1 MLSLSKHGV
10 GLFQVLIGAWDHGDD
25 SDTSSAQPP
34 PMLPFAMTPDNRPPR
49 VSPLD
54 RAIAWFARNSVAA
67 NLLLLM
73 MVVGGLATA
82 PSVTL
87 EAFPELTTGIITV
100 TVEYPGAAPLEV
112 EEGITVRVEEQLYGL
127 EGIKRITSESSEGA
141 SVVTCELTT
150 DADEDRVLD
159 EIKTRVDA
167 IDTFPDETEK
177 PLVELVV
184 ARLQL
189 LNVAVSGQTDE
200 HTLKRIGQRIRDDIA
215 ALPGVNHVVLASVR
229 PYEISIEVTEES
241 LRRHGI
247 TFDQVADAVR
257 QSSIDLPGGSIKSDG
272 GEILLRTK
280 GQAYRGEDFARIPVV
295 ARPDGTRLTV
305 ADVARVDDG
314 FAETDRSARFDG
326 APAVLVQVF
335 RTGKQSALGLSA
347 VVIDYVAE
355 AQRGLPDG
363 IAMTIWL
370 NDADMLRTRLDTLL
384 RNGRGGLV
392 LILVVLAL
400 FLKLRVAIWVLVGIP
415 VSLIGTLWVMPALDV
430 SINVISLF
438 AFILVLG
445 VLVDD
450 AIVVGENIYAR
461 QRLGG
466 DRLQGAIDGARE
478 VATPVIFGV
487 LTSMAAFAPLL
498 FVPGTMGKF
507 IRVIP
512 ICVISAL
519 TFSIVKSVFILPA
532 HLAHGDD
539 RPPTRRIAR
548 LWRWIQQRV
557 DGALRRFIERVYQ
570 PALDRALEWRYAT
583 VAVGIAGL
591 LVTAGLIA
599 GGWLQFYFNHPIE
612 ADNVIAYVTLP
623 EGTSVEATA
632 VAVAQLE
639 AHAAE
644 LARELEAEEG
654 RPAIRHVMASVGEQ
668 PYRTRQVSGAQLIL
682 FASPN
687 IGEVNLELAPSA
699 DREVRAGEIAQR
711 WRARVG
717 AIPDAVELLYSAEL
731 INTGEAIN
739 VQLSSRNTSDLR
751 RAAALLKGRLAEFP
765 GVVDITD
772 SFRSGKR
779 EWKLSVKP
787 AGESLGIT
795 VQDLGRQV
803 RQAFYG
809 EEVQRVQR
817 GRDDVRVMVRYP
829 LDNRQALADIE
840 DMEIRLADG
849 RRMPF
854 PQVAAVE
861 ESLGF
866 ASIKRTDRR
875 RVISVV
881 ADVDRQA
888 ANANE
893 IVAALKESA
902 MPDLARA
909 IPGLSY
915 SFEGEQREQ
924 AEVLAAMGRG
934 FVIAIFVI
942 YSLLAVPLKSYAQ
955 PLLIMTAIPFGFI
968 GAVWGHLLIG
978 ADMSMF
984 SVMGGVAL
992 AGIAVNDS
1000 LVLIDYINQRRRE
1013 GTPLFAAVANA
1024 GRARF
1029 RAILLTSLTTFAG
1042 LLPLILEDS
1051 VDARFLKPM
1060 AVSLAFGVLFSSAVS
1075 LLVLP
1080 ATYLILDDVQ
1090 QWLARIYGRTAAAA
1104 RMVGRKT
1111 E

>member
-1 MLSLSKHGV
+1 
-10 GLFQVLIGAWDHGDD
+10 
-25 SDTSSAQPP
+25 
-34 PMLPFAMTPDNRPPR
+34 MTPDHPQST
-49 VSPLD
+49 SPLD

-67 NLLLLM
+67 NLLLVM
-73 MVVGGLATA
+73 MVVGGLASA
-82 PSVTL
+82 PSVTV

-127 EGIKRITSESSEGA
+127 EGIKRITSESSEGV
-141 SVVTCELTT
+141 SVVTCELAT

-177 PLVELVV
+177 PLVNLVV

-189 LNVAVSGQTDE
+189 LSVAVAGQTDE
-200 HTLKRIGQRIRDDIA
+200 HTLKRIGQRVRDDIA

-229 PYEISIEVTEES
+229 PYEISIEVTEDV

-280 GQAYRGEDFARIPVV
+280 GQAYRGEDFAQIPVLT
-295 ARPDGTRLTV
+295 RPDGTRLTV

-326 APAVLVQVF
+326 APAVLVQVY
-335 RTGKQSALGLSA
+335 RTGKQSALRLSA
-347 VVIDYVAE
+347 TVVEYVE
-355 AQRGLPDG
+355 KAQNDLPAG
-363 IAMTIWL
+363 ISMTIWL
-370 NDADMLRTRLDTLL
+370 NDADMLSTRLDTLV
-384 RNGRGGLV
+384 RNGRGGL
-392 LILVVLAL
+392 ILVFVVLAL
-400 FLKLRVAIWVLVGIP
+400 FLKLRVALWVMIGIP
-415 VSLIGTLWVMPALDV
+415 ASLIGTLWVMPLFDV

-450 AIVVGENIYAR
+450 GIVVGENIYAR

-466 DRLQGAIDGARE
+466 DRLRNAITGVQE

-487 LTSMAAFAPLL
+487 LTTMAAFAPLL

-512 ICVISAL
+512 VCIISAL
-519 TFSIVKSVFILPA
+519 TFSIIKSIFILPA
-532 HLAHGDD
+532 HLAHDDD
-539 RPPTRRIAR
+539 RPPTRRISR
-548 LWRWIQQRV
+548 LWRRIQQWV
-557 DGALRRFIERVYQ
+557 DGTLRGFIERVYQ
-570 PALDRALEWRYAT
+570 PTLARALEWRYAT
-583 VAVGIAGL
+583 VAIGVAGL
-591 LVTAGLIA
+591 LVTGGVIG

-639 AHAAE
+639 ANAAE
-644 LARELEAEEG
+644 LARQLEKEEG
-654 RPAIRHVMASVGEQ
+654 RPAIRHAMASIGEQ
-668 PYRTRQVSGAQLIL
+668 PFRTRQSSSAQLVL

-699 DREVRAGEIAQR
+699 DREIRASEIAQR
-711 WRARVG
+711 WREMVG

-731 INTGEAIN
+731 INTGEALNI
-739 VQLSSRNTSDLR
+739 QLSSRNSDDLR
-751 RAAALLKGRLAEFP
+751 TAAALLKGKLAEFP
-765 GVVDITD
+765 GVVDISD

-779 EWKLSVKP
+779 EWKLSLKP
-787 AGESLGIT
+787 AGESLGIA

-829 LDNRQALADIE
+829 ADSRKALTNIE
-840 DMEIRLADG
+840 SMEIRLPDG

-854 PQVAAVE
+854 PQVATVE

-866 ASIKRTDRR
+866 ASIDRTDRR

-881 ADVDRQA
+881 ADVDRRM

-893 IVAALKESA
+893 IVAALKETA
-902 MPDLARA
+902 LPDVARA
-909 IPGLSY
+909 IPGVSY

-924 AEVLAAMGRG
+924 ADVLVAMGRG
-934 FVIAIFVI
+934 FLIAIFLI

-955 PLLIMTAIPFGFI
+955 PLLVMTAIPFGFI
-968 GAVWGHLLIG
+968 GAVWGHLLVG

-984 SVMGGVAL
+984 SIMGGVAL

-1000 LVLIDYINQRRRE
+1000 LVLLDYINQRRSE
-1013 GTPLFAAVANA
+1013 GTAVSVAVRNA
-1024 GRARF
+1024 GSARF

-1042 LLPLILEDS
+1042 LLPLVLEDS
-1051 VDARFLKPM
+1051 VDARFLQPM

-1075 LLVLP
+1075 LLILP
-1080 ATYLILDDVQ
+1080 ATYLILEDAQ
-1090 QWLARIYGRTAAAA
+1090 QWISRILGHTSDAAGIIGA
-1104 RMVGRKT
+1104 

>member
-1 MLSLSKHGV
+1 
-10 GLFQVLIGAWDHGDD
+10 
-25 SDTSSAQPP
+25 
-34 PMLPFAMTPDNRPPR
+34 MTANRPPAPR
-49 VSPLD
+49 SSPLD
-54 RAIAWFARNSVAA
+54 RTIDWFARNPVAS
-67 NLLLLM
+67 NLLLVM
-73 MVVGGLATA
+73 MVVGGLVTA

-100 TVEYPGAAPLEV
+100 TVEYPGSAPLEV

-127 EGIKRITSESSEGA
+127 EGIKRISSESSEGV
-141 SVVTCELTT
+141 SVVTCELTS
-150 DADEDRVLD
+150 DADEDRALE
-159 EIKTRVDA
+159 EIKARVDA
-167 IDTFPDETEK
+167 IDTFPDEAEK

-184 ARLQL
+184 GRLQL
-189 LNVAVSGQTDE
+189 LNVAVSGEADE
-200 HTLKRIGQRIRDDIA
+200 RTLKRIGQRVRDDIA

-229 PYEISIEVTEES
+229 PYEISIEVSEGA
-241 LRRHGI
+241 LRRYGL
-247 TFDQVADAVR
+247 TFDQVVTAVR
-257 QSSIDLPGGSIKSDG
+257 QSSIDLPGGAIKSAD

-280 GQAYRGEDFARIPVV
+280 GQAYRAEDFNRIPLV
-295 ARPDGTRLTV
+295 ARPDGTRLTIG
-305 ADVARVDDG
+305 DVATVDDG

-335 RTGKQSALGLSA
+335 RTGKQSALDLSA
-347 VVIDYVAE
+347 AVVDYVDE
-355 AQRGLPDG
+355 AQRSLPNG
-363 IAMTIWL
+363 ISMTIWL
-370 NDADMLRTRLDTLL
+370 NDANMLSTRLDTLV
-384 RNGRGGLV
+384 RNGRGGLI

-415 VSLIGTLWVMPALDV
+415 VSLIGTLWLMPSLDV

-450 AIVVGENIYAR
+450 AIVVGENIYSR
-461 QRLGG
+461 QRRGG
-466 DRLQGAIDGARE
+466 DRLQGAIEGAQE

-512 ICVISAL
+512 ICIIAAL
-519 TFSIVKSVFILPA
+519 TFSIIKSILILPA
-532 HLAHGDD
+532 HLAHGEDK
-539 RPPTRRIAR
+539 PPTRRIPR
-548 LWRWIQQRV
+548 LWHRVQQRV
-557 DGALRRFIERVYQ
+557 DGALRRFVDNVYQ
-570 PALDRALEWRYAT
+570 PTLGHALAWRYTT
-583 VAVGIAGL
+583 VALGLAGL

-623 EGTSVEATA
+623 EGASVDATA
-632 VAVAQLE
+632 VAVQQLE
-639 AHAAE
+639 SRAVE
-644 LARELEAEEG
+644 LARLLEEEEG
-654 RPAIRHVMASVGEQ
+654 RPAIQHVMASVGEQ
-668 PYRTRQVSGAQLIL
+668 PFRTRQASGAQLL
-682 FASPN
+682 FFESPN
-687 IGEVNLELAPSA
+687 LGEVNLELAPSGE
-699 DREVRAGEIAQR
+699 REIRAGEIAQR
-711 WRARVG
+711 WRAMVG
-717 AIPDAVELLYSAEL
+717 AIPDAIELLYSAEL
-731 INTGEAIN
+731 INTGEALN
-739 VQLSSRNTSDLR
+739 VQLSTRNTSDLR
-751 RAAALLKGRLAEFP
+751 SAAAQLKRQLAEYP

-779 EWKLSVKP
+779 EWKLSLKP
-787 AGESLGIT
+787 AGEALGIT
-795 VQDLGRQV
+795 VQDLGLQV

-829 LDNRQALADIE
+829 ASSRQTMADIE
-840 DMEIRLADG
+840 NMEIRLPDG

-854 PQVAAVE
+854 PQVATVE

-875 RVISVV
+875 RIINVV
-881 ADVDRQA
+881 ADVDRRQA
-888 ANANE
+888 NSNE
-893 IVAALKESA
+893 IVADLKESA
-902 MPDLARA
+902 LPRLAQSF
-909 IPGLSY
+909 PGLAF

-924 AEVLAAMGRG
+924 AEVLTAMGRG
-934 FVIAIFVI
+934 FLIAIFAI

-968 GAVWGHLLIG
+968 GAVWGHLLMG

-992 AGIAVNDS
+992 AGIVVNDS
-1000 LVLIDYINQRRRE
+1000 LVLVDYINQRRRE
-1013 GTPLFAAVANA
+1013 GTAVVDAVRNA
-1024 GRARF
+1024 GSARF

-1051 VDARFLKPM
+1051 VDARFLQPM
-1060 AVSLAFGVLFSSAVS
+1060 GVSLAFGVLFSSAVS

-1080 ATYLILDDVQ
+1080 ATYLILDDAQ
-1090 QWLARIYGRTAAAA
+1090 RWLGARF
-1104 RMVGRKT
+1104 GRKIGAPGIVPGVV

>member
-1 MLSLSKHGV
+1 
-10 GLFQVLIGAWDHGDD
+10 
-25 SDTSSAQPP
+25 
-34 PMLPFAMTPDNRPPR
+34 
-49 VSPLD
+49 
-54 RAIAWFARNSVAA
+54 
-67 NLLLLM
+67 
-73 MVVGGLATA
+73 
-82 PSVTL
+82 
-87 EAFPELTTGIITV
+87 
-100 TVEYPGAAPLEV
+100 
-112 EEGITVRVEEQLYGL
+112 
-127 EGIKRITSESSEGA
+127 
-141 SVVTCELTT
+141 
-150 DADEDRVLD
+150 
-159 EIKTRVDA
+159 
-167 IDTFPDETEK
+167 
-177 PLVELVV
+177 
-184 ARLQL
+184 
-189 LNVAVSGQTDE
+189 
-200 HTLKRIGQRIRDDIA
+200 
-215 ALPGVNHVVLASVR
+215 
-229 PYEISIEVTEES
+229 
-241 LRRHGI
+241 
-247 TFDQVADAVR
+247 
-257 QSSIDLPGGSIKSDG
+257 
-272 GEILLRTK
+272 
-280 GQAYRGEDFARIPVV
+280 
-295 ARPDGTRLTV
+295 
-305 ADVARVDDG
+305 
-314 FAETDRSARFDG
+314 
-326 APAVLVQVF
+326 
-335 RTGKQSALGLSA
+335 
-347 VVIDYVAE
+347 
-355 AQRGLPDG
+355 
-363 IAMTIWL
+363 
-370 NDADMLRTRLDTLL
+370 
-384 RNGRGGLV
+384 
-392 LILVVLAL
+392 
-400 FLKLRVAIWVLVGIP
+400 
-415 VSLIGTLWVMPALDV
+415 
-430 SINVISLF
+430 
-438 AFILVLG
+438 
-445 VLVDD
+445 
-450 AIVVGENIYAR
+450 
-461 QRLGG
+461 
-466 DRLQGAIDGARE
+466 
-478 VATPVIFGV
+478 
-487 LTSMAAFAPLL
+487 
-498 FVPGTMGKF
+498 
-507 IRVIP
+507 
-512 ICVISAL
+512 
-519 TFSIVKSVFILPA
+519 
-532 HLAHGDD
+532 
-539 RPPTRRIAR
+539 
-548 LWRWIQQRV
+548 
-557 DGALRRFIERVYQ
+557 
-570 PALDRALEWRYAT
+570 
-583 VAVGIAGL
+583 
-591 LVTAGLIA
+591 
-599 GGWLQFYFNHPIE
+599 
-612 ADNVIAYVTLP
+612 
-623 EGTSVEATA
+623 
-632 VAVAQLE
+632 
-639 AHAAE
+639 
-644 LARELEAEEG
+644 
-654 RPAIRHVMASVGEQ
+654 
-668 PYRTRQVSGAQLIL
+668 
-682 FASPN
+682 
-687 IGEVNLELAPSA
+687 
-699 DREVRAGEIAQR
+699 
-711 WRARVG
+711 
-717 AIPDAVELLYSAEL
+717 
-731 INTGEAIN
+731 
-739 VQLSSRNTSDLR
+739 
-751 RAAALLKGRLAEFP
+751 
-765 GVVDITD
+765 
-772 SFRSGKR
+772 
-779 EWKLSVKP
+779 VKP

>member
-1 MLSLSKHGV
+1 MTP
-10 GLFQVLIGAWDHGDD
+10 AE
-25 SDTSSAQPP
+25 QPP
-34 PMLPFAMTPDNRPPR
+34 HTT
-49 VSPLD
+49 SPLD
-54 RAIAWFARNSVAA
+54 RAIDWFARNSVAS
-67 NLLLLM
+67 NLLLIL
-73 MVVGGLATA
+73 MVVGGLVTA

-100 TVEYPGAAPLEV
+100 EIEYPGAAPLEV
-112 EEGITVRVEEQLYGL
+112 EESITVRVEEQLYGL
-127 EGIKRITSESSEGA
+127 EGIKRIHSESSEGIG
-141 SVVTCELTT
+141 VITCELTS

-167 IDTFPDETEK
+167 IDTFPDEAEK
-177 PLVELVV
+177 PLVELQIG
-184 ARLQL
+184 RLQL
-189 LNVAVSGQTDE
+189 LNVAVSGHTDE
-200 HTLKRIGQRIRDDIA
+200 RTLKRIGQRVRDDIA
-215 ALPGVNHVVLASVR
+215 ALPGVNHVVLAGVR
-229 PYEISIEVTEES
+229 PYEISIEVSETA
-241 LRRHGI
+241 LRGHGL
-247 TFDQVADAVR
+247 TFDEVAEAVR
-257 QSSIDLPGGSIKSDG
+257 QGSIDLPGGAIKSAD

-280 GQAYRGEDFARIPVV
+280 GQAYRGDDFARISLRSR
-295 ARPDGTRLTV
+295 ADGTRLTV
-305 ADVARVDDG
+305 GDVARVDDG
-314 FAETDRSARFDG
+314 FAETDRYARFDG

-335 RTGKQSALGLSA
+335 RTGRQSALQLSA
-347 VVIDYVAE
+347 IVSEYVE
-355 AQRGLPDG
+355 NAQLQLPDG
-363 IAMTIWL
+363 ISMTVWL
-370 NDADMLRTRLDTLL
+370 NDADMLRTRLDTLM
-384 RNGRGGLV
+384 RNGRGGLI

-400 FLKLRVAIWVLVGIP
+400 FLKLRVAIWVLIGIP
-415 VSLIGTLWVMPALDV
+415 VSLIGTLLVMPSLDV

-450 AIVVGENIYAR
+450 AIVVGENIFAR

-466 DRLQGAIDGARE
+466 NRLQRAIEGARE

-519 TFSIVKSVFILPA
+519 TFSIIKSILILPA
-532 HLAHGDD
+532 HLGHGAD
-539 RPPTRRIAR
+539 RPPTRRIGL
-548 LWRWIQQRV
+548 LWQRVQHRV
-557 DGALRRFIERVYQ
+557 DGGLRRLIAGVYEPTLQ
-570 PALDRALEWRYAT
+570 RALEWRYVT
-583 VAVGIAGL
+583 VAAGIAGL
-591 LVTAGLIA
+591 LVTTGLIA

-612 ADNVIAYVTLP
+612 ADNVLAYVTLP

-632 VAVAQLE
+632 VAVARLEAGGDELARQLE
-639 AHAAE
+639 AD
-644 LARELEAEEG
+644 EG
-654 RPAIRHVMASVGEQ
+654 RPAIRHAMASIGEQ
-668 PYRTRQVSGAQLIL
+668 PFRIRQQSSAQMI
-682 FASPN
+682 FFEAPN

-699 DREVRAGEIAQR
+699 EREVRAGEIARR
-711 WRARVG
+711 WRDLVG
-717 AIPDAVELLYSAEL
+717 AIPDAVELIYSAEL
-731 INTGEAIN
+731 INTGEALN
-739 VQLSSRNTSDLR
+739 VQLSSRNTRDLR
-751 RAAALLKGRLAEFP
+751 RAAELLKGKLAEYP

-772 SFRSGKR
+772 SFRGGKR
-779 EWKLSVKP
+779 EWKLGLRP
-787 AGESLGIT
+787 AGEALGIT
-795 VQDLGRQV
+795 VHDLGRQI

-829 LDNRQALADIE
+829 ASQRQTLSDVE
-840 DMEIRLADG
+840 NMEIRLPDG

-875 RVISVV
+875 RIISVL
-881 ADVDRQA
+881 ADVDRRV
-888 ANANE
+888 ANSNE
-893 IVAALKESA
+893 IVAELKETTLPELTR
-902 MPDLARA
+902 MV
-909 IPGLSY
+909 PGVSF

-924 AEVLAAMGRG
+924 AEVLTAMGRG

-992 AGIAVNDS
+992 AGIVVNDS
-1000 LVLIDYINQRRRE
+1000 LVLVDYINQRRAE
-1013 GTPLFAAVANA
+1013 GTPVHDAVRRA
-1024 GRARF
+1024 GSARF

-1051 VDARFLKPM
+1051 VDARFLQPM
-1060 AVSLAFGVLFSSAVS
+1060 AVSLAFGVLFSGAVS
-1075 LLVLP
+1075 LIVLP
-1080 ATYLILDDVQ
+1080 ASYLILEDVQ
-1090 QWLARIYGRTAAAA
+1090 TWIARLLGRETPVRSVAGGAGVED
-1104 RMVGRKT
+1104 R
-1111 E
+1111 